1 MRERYYGTFEG
12 WTSAAAL
19 AATSDL
25 DWTDPDVRVG
35 GGESMREVF
44 ARVGETLVYITE
56 LRAAQTIVIVSHGD
70 AIRVAAAW
78 LAGLGP
84 QQIPCLEV
92 ANGSITTVTLSDE
105 SSRE

>member
-1 MRERYYGTFEG
+1 
-12 WTSAAAL
+12 
-19 AATSDL
+19 
-25 DWTDPDVRVG
+25 
-35 GGESMREVF
+35 MREVF

-70 AIRVAAAW
+70 TIRVAAAW

-84 QQIPCLEV
+84 QQIPCLEI